1 MGHTP
6 QLNERSAFSDLKSHA
21 GRLASQRVADLF
33 EGNAQRATDFVAR
46 GAGLELDY
54 SRQLLDAP
62 ALDALLALAEE
73 ADLPARA
80 QALLSGESVNNTED
94 RPALHSL
101 LRATNAPSGLEDS
114 FRGRDPGVDEVLG
127 DAHQCG

>member
-73 ADLPARA
+73 ADLHRGQAGPAQPAAR
-80 QALLSGESVNNTED
+80 D
-94 RPALHSL
+94 RCT
-101 LRATNAPSGLEDS
+101 LRAGGFLSRG
-114 FRGRDPGVDEVLG
+114 GRDPGVDEVLG